1 MICVK
6 LLPFQAKSKVH
17 AMKKATTSLLI
28 IILLIGGAA
37 WYYLSFRLDDA
48 IAQGIEEAGSVAL
61 GTSVKVGDVTTN
73 IRDGSLSISSITVAN
88 PPGYN
93 NKFAISFKSIKA
105 AVDYDSFDIKRVII
119 DNPEVVIEEKG
130 GRTNFSE
137 LMANIES
144 SKSEPE
150 ADAKR
155 EKGTD
160 SEATTIVIRHFRM
173 NQTRASFESES
184 LDRYSDLKVDGI
196 EMNDISGTPSEVA
209 SLIATRIIQE
219 ITAEAAIEMFK
230 AKLRKKFDKM
240 DIKVSSKVKGWF
252 DGDDEEE
259 DGDEGENDS
268 GQ

>member
-1 MICVK
+1 
-6 LLPFQAKSKVH
+6 
-17 AMKKATTSLLI
+17 MKKATSSLLI
-28 IILLIGGAA
+28 IILLAGGAA
-37 WYYLSFRLDDA
+37 WYYVSFRLDDA
-48 IAQGIEEAGSVAL
+48 IARSIEEAGSATL
-61 GTSVKVGDVTTN
+61 GTSVKVGDVKTS

-88 PPGYN
+88 PSGYR
-93 NKFAISFKSIKA
+93 NKFAISFNSIEA
-105 AVDYDSFDIKRVII
+105 ALDYDSFDIKRVII

-150 ADAKR
+150 AGVKGK
-155 EKGTD
+155 EGTD
-160 SEATTIVIRHFRM
+160 SDAKTIVIRHFRM

-240 DIKVSSKVKGWF
+240 DIKVSNKVKGWF
-252 DGDDEEE
+252 GGDDNEEE
-259 DGDEGENDS
+259 DEGEIDS
-268 GQ
+268 DR